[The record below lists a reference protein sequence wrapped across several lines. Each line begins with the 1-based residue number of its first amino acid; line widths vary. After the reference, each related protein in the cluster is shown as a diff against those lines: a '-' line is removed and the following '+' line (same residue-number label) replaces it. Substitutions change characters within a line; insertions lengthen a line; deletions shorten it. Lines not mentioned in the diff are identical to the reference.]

1 MMDENKKNLPVVYK
15 DKPTHS
21 RKEPV
26 KRKRATEQQIEDRRE
41 KIVELVGE
49 YGRITN
55 KQIAKVLGISEP
67 TVERDMKAIQEQ
79 SWNWVNKLAK
89 EGYVFECRMAFS
101 KLAAISRN
109 LHQRFKQHGDSM
121 DTDELVKLTSQIARL
136 ETLKI
141 QIIQQPTL
149 YNLRLAVKKADKF
162 EDLLVGE

>member
-1 MMDENKKNLPVVYK
+1 MMEDKKDIPIPLPAPKDEGKK
-15 DKPTHS
+15 
-21 RKEPV
+21 EV
-26 KRKRATEQQIEDRRE
+26 KKRVRATEDQIEERRE

-49 YGRITN
+49 YGKITN
-55 KQIAKVLGISEP
+55 KQIGKVLGISEP

-79 SWNWVNKLAK
+79 SWSWVNKLAK

-101 KLAAISRN
+101 KLAAISRS
-109 LHQRFKQHGDSM
+109 LHQRFRQHGENM
-121 DTDELVKLTSQIARL
+121 ETDELVKLTAQIAKI

-149 YNLRLAVKKADKF
+149 YTLRLAVKKADKF

>member
-1 MMDENKKNLPVVYK
+1 MDDSKKNLPVVYK
-15 DKPTHS
+15 EPTK
-21 RKEPV
+21 KEPV
-26 KRKRATEQQIEDRRE
+26 KRKRATEQEIDDRRE
-41 KIVELVGE
+41 RIVELVGE

-55 KQIAKVLGISEP
+55 KQIAKALGISEP

-101 KLAAISRN
+101 KLAAISRY
-109 LHQRFKQHGDSM
+109 LHQRFKKNGDSM
-121 DTDELVKLTSQIARL
+121 STDELVKLTNQIARL

-162 EDLLVGE
+162 EDLLVGD

>member
-1 MMDENKKNLPVVYK
+1 MMDESKKNLPVVYK
-15 DKPTHS
+15 EPTTKKDS
-21 RKEPV
+21 A
-26 KRKRATEQQIEDRRE
+26 KRKRATEQEIENRRE

-49 YGRITN
+49 YGNITN
-55 KQIAKVLGISEP
+55 KQIAKVLGVSEP
-67 TVERDMKAIQEQ
+67 TVERDMNAIKEQ

-121 DTDELVKLTSQIARL
+121 STDELVKLTSQIARL

-162 EDLLVGE
+162 EDLLVGD

>member
-1 MMDENKKNLPVVYK
+1 MMDESKKNLPVVYK
-15 DKPTHS
+15 EPAK
-21 RKEPV
+21 KESA
-26 KRKRATEQQIEDRRE
+26 KRKRATEQEIENRRE

-49 YGRITN
+49 YGNITN
-55 KQIAKVLGISEP
+55 KQIAKVLGVSEP
-67 TVERDMKAIQEQ
+67 TVERDMNAIIEQ
-79 SWNWVNKLAK
+79 SWNWVNKVAK
-89 EGYVFECRMAFS
+89 VGYVFECRMAFS
-101 KLAAISRN
+101 KLSAISRN

-121 DTDELVKLTSQIARL
+121 DTDELVKLTNQIARM